1 MIDFIEER
9 RFKKIHTYLPMGSE
23 IDFYAAIQYMMENNL
38 MVVCPKTQTKP
49 VFENRIL
56 NSLDKLEDG
65 KFGTKYPADSEEYR
79 GEYDL
84 IVVPGLAFDSEN
96 YRLGY
101 GGGYYDYFLS
111 KHPHA
116 LKVGLFYSFQLIDS
130 ISVEAHDIALNMIIT
145 EVV

>member
-1 MIDFIEER
+1 
-9 RFKKIHTYLPMGSE
+9 MGSE
-23 IDFYAAIQYMMENNL
+23 IDFYAAIQYMIENNL
-38 MVVCPKTQTKP
+38 KVVCPKTKAKP

-65 KFGTKYPADSEEYR
+65 KFGTKYPADSEEYH

-101 GGGYYDYFLS
+101 GGGYYDYFLAL
-111 KHPHA
+111 HPNA
-116 LKVGLFYSFQLIDS
+116 VKLGLFYDFQLSNDFE
-130 ISVEAHDIALNMIIT
+130 VEPHDIPLDIVLT
-145 EVV
+145 P